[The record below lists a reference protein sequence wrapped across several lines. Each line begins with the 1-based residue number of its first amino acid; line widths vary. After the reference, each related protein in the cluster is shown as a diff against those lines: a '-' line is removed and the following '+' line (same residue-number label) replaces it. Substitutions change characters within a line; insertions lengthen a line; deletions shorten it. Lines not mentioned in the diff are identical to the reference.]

1 MSDRVDLALIA
12 RLIEETA
19 VEMKAVRGEVRATTA
34 IVQRVERRM
43 ADFLDEMR
51 AARCS
56 A

>member
-1 MSDRVDLALIA
+1 MEDRVDLALIG
-12 RLIEETA
+12 RLIQETA
-19 VEMKAVRGEVRATTA
+19 AEMKALRDEVRATITVA
-34 IVQRVERRM
+34 QQVERRM

>member
-12 RLIEETA
+12 RLMQETA
-19 VEMKAVRGEVRATTA
+19 AEMKALRGEVRATTA
-34 IVQRVERRM
+34 IVRQVERRM